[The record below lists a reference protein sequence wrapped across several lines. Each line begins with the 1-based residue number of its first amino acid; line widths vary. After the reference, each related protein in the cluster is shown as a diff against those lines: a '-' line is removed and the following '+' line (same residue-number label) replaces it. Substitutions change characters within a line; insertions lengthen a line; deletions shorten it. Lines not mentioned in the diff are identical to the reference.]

1 MSEPRFVHLR
11 VHSDYSM
18 IDGLAKT
25 APLVK
30 KAAALGMPAL
40 AITDFTN
47 LCGLVKFYGAGHGAG
62 IKPIVGADFNVQCD
76 LLGDE
81 LTHLTVLAANNTG
94 YQNLTLLISKAYQR
108 GYGAAGPIIDR
119 DWLIELNEG
128 LILLSGG
135 RMGDVG
141 RSLLRGNSALVD
153 ECVAFYEEHFPDRY
167 FLELIRTGR
176 PDEES
181 YLHAAVE
188 LAEARG
194 LPVVATNDV
203 RFIDSSDFDAHE
215 IRVAIHD
222 GFTLDDP
229 KRPRNYS
236 PQQYMRSEEE
246 MCELFADI
254 PEALANTVEIAKRCN
269 VTVRLG
275 EYFLPQ
281 FPTGDMSLSLIHIL
295 RSYYLDRGY
304 ARFNID
310 STQVSLTPDKKGIYV
325 TVNITEGDQY
335 KLSGVEVSGNLAGH
349 SAEIE
354 QLTKIEP
361 GELYNGTKVTK
372 MEDDIKKLLGR
383 YGYAY
388 PRVQSMP
395 EINDA
400 DKTVKLRVNVDAGNR
415 FYVRKIRF
423 EGNDTSKD
431 AVLRREMRQM
441 EGAWLGSDL
450 VDQGKERLNR
460 LGFFET
466 VDTDTQRVPGS
477 PDQVDV
483 VYKVKERNTGS
494 FNFGIG
500 YGTESG
506 VSFQAGVQQDNWL
519 GTGYAVGIN
528 GTKNDYQTYAELSV
542 TNPYFTVDGVS
553 LGGRLFYNDFQA
565 DDADL
570 SDYTNKSYGTDVTL
584 GFPINEYNSLRAG
597 LGYVHNSLSNM
608 QPQVAMWRYLYS
620 MGEHPSTS
628 DQDNSFKT
636 DDFTFNYGWT
646 YNKLDRGYFPTDGS
660 RVNLTGKVTIPGS
673 DNEYYKVTLD
683 TATYVPID
691 DDHKWVVLGRTR
703 WGYGDGLGGKEMPF
717 YENFYAGGSSTVRG
731 FQSNTIGPKA
741 VYFPHQASNY
751 DPDYDYECATQDGA
765 KDLCKSD
772 DAVGGNAMAVA
783 SLEFITPTPFISDK
797 YANSVRTSFF
807 WDMGT
812 VWDTNWDSSQYSG
825 YPDYSDP
832 SNIRM
837 SAGIA
842 LQWMSP
848 LGPLVFSYAQPFK
861 KYDGDKAEQFQ
872 FNIGKT
878 W

>member
-1 MSEPRFVHLR
+1 MAMKKLLITSLLFSSATVYGAEGFVVKDIHFEGLQR
-11 VHSDYSM
+11 VAV
-18 IDGLAKT
+18 G
-25 APLVK
+25 
-30 KAAALGMPAL
+30 AALLSMPVRTGDTVNDEDISNTIRAL
-40 AITDFTN
+40 FATGNFEDVRVLRDGNTLLVQVKERPTIASITFSGNKSVKDDMLKQNLEASGVRVGESLDRTTLSDIEKGLEDFYYSVGKYSASVKAVVTPLPRN
-47 LCGLVKFYGAGHGAG
+47 RVDLKLVFQEGVSAK
-62 IKPIVGADFNVQCD
+62 IQQINIVGNHAFST
-76 LLGDE
+76 E
-81 LTHLTVLAANNTG
+81 E
-94 YQNLTLLISKAYQR
+94 LISHFQLRDEVPWWNVVGDRKYQKQKL
-108 GYGAAGPIIDR
+108 AGD
-119 DWLIELNEG
+119 
-128 LILLSGG
+128 
-135 RMGDVG
+135 
-141 RSLLRGNSALVD
+141 
-153 ECVAFYEEHFPDRY
+153 
-167 FLELIRTGR
+167 LET
-176 PDEES
+176 
-181 YLHAAVE
+181 
-188 LAEARG
+188 
-194 LPVVATNDV
+194 
-203 RFIDSSDFDAHE
+203 
-215 IRVAIHD
+215 
-222 GFTLDDP
+222 
-229 KRPRNYS
+229 
-236 PQQYMRSEEE
+236 
-246 MCELFADI
+246 
-254 PEALANTVEIAKRCN
+254 
-269 VTVRLG
+269 
-275 EYFLPQ
+275 
-281 FPTGDMSLSLIHIL
+281 L

-310 STQVSLTPDKKGIYV
+310 STQVSLTPDKKGIYI

-335 KLSGVEVSGNLAGH
+335 KLSGVQVSGNLAGH

-354 QLTKIEP
+354 KLTKIEP

-388 PRVQSMP
+388 PRVQSQP

-431 AVLRREMRQM
+431 SVLRREMRQM

-519 GTGYAVGIN
+519 GTGYSVGIN
-528 GTKNDYQTYAELSV
+528 GTKNDYQTYSELSV

-553 LGGRLFYNDFQA
+553 LGGRIFYNDFEA

-584 GFPINEYNSLRAG
+584 GFPINEYNTLRAG
-597 LGYVHNSLSNM
+597 LGYVHNKLSNM
-608 QPQVAMWRYLYS
+608 QPQIAMDRYLES
-620 MGEHPSTS
+620 MGDPDAS
-628 DQDNSFKT
+628 DFAA

-673 DNEYYKVTLD
+673 DNEYYKVSLD

-691 DDHKWVVLGRTR
+691 NDHKWVVLGRTR

-741 VYFPHQASNY
+741 VYKNGAHTSW
-751 DPDYDYECATQDGA
+751 DDDDDYEDCTQESG
-765 KDLCKSD
+765 CKSD

-783 SLEFITPTPFISDK
+783 SLEFITPTPFISEK

-812 VWDTNWDSSQYSG
+812 VWDTNWDPSSAPSDV
-825 YPDYSDP
+825 PDYSDP
-832 SNIRM
+832 GNIRM

>member
-1 MSEPRFVHLR
+1 MAMKKLLIASLLFSSATVYGAEGFVVKDIHFEGLQR
-11 VHSDYSM
+11 VAV
-18 IDGLAKT
+18 G
-25 APLVK
+25 
-30 KAAALGMPAL
+30 AALLSMPVRTGDTVNDEDISNTIRAL
-40 AITDFTN
+40 FATGNFEDVRVLRDGDTLLVQVKERPTIASITFSGNKSVKDDMLKQNLEASGVRVGESLDRTTLADIEKGLEDFYYSVGKYSASVKAVVTPLPRN
-47 LCGLVKFYGAGHGAG
+47 RVDLKLVFQEGVSAK
-62 IKPIVGADFNVQCD
+62 IQQINIVGNHAFTT
-76 LLGDE
+76 DE
-81 LTHLTVLAANNTG
+81 LISHFQLRDEVPWWNVVGDRKYQKQKLA
-94 YQNLTLLISKAYQR
+94 
-108 GYGAAGPIIDR
+108 
-119 DWLIELNEG
+119 
-128 LILLSGG
+128 
-135 RMGDVG
+135 GD
-141 RSLLRGNSALVD
+141 
-153 ECVAFYEEHFPDRY
+153 
-167 FLELIRTGR
+167 LET
-176 PDEES
+176 
-181 YLHAAVE
+181 
-188 LAEARG
+188 
-194 LPVVATNDV
+194 
-203 RFIDSSDFDAHE
+203 
-215 IRVAIHD
+215 
-222 GFTLDDP
+222 
-229 KRPRNYS
+229 
-236 PQQYMRSEEE
+236 
-246 MCELFADI
+246 
-254 PEALANTVEIAKRCN
+254 
-269 VTVRLG
+269 
-275 EYFLPQ
+275 
-281 FPTGDMSLSLIHIL
+281 L

-310 STQVSLTPDKKGIYV
+310 STQVSLTPDKKGIYI
-325 TVNITEGDQY
+325 TVNITEGEQY
-335 KLSGVEVSGNLAGH
+335 KLSGVQVSGNLAGH

-354 QLTKIEP
+354 TLTKIEP

-388 PRVQSMP
+388 PRVQSQP

-431 AVLRREMRQM
+431 SVLRREMRQM

-460 LGFFET
+460 LGYFET

-494 FNFGIG
+494 FNFGVG

-519 GTGYAVGIN
+519 GTGYSVGIN
-528 GTKNDYQTYAELSV
+528 GTKNDYQTYTELSV

-553 LGGRLFYNDFQA
+553 LGGRVFYNDFEA
-565 DDADL
+565 NDADL

-584 GFPINEYNSLRAG
+584 GFPVNEYNTLRAG
-597 LGYVHNSLSNM
+597 LGYVHNKLSNM
-608 QPQVAMWRYLYS
+608 QPQVAMDRYLES
-620 MGEHPSTS
+620 MGETNT
-628 DQDNSFKT
+628 NSFAA

-646 YNKLDRGYFPTDGS
+646 YNKLDRGYFPTDGT
-660 RVNLTGKVTIPGS
+660 RVNLNGKVTIPGS
-673 DNEYYKVTLD
+673 DNEYYKVSMD

-691 DDHKWVVLGRTR
+691 DDHKWVVLGRTKV
-703 WGYGDGLGGKEMPF
+703 GYGDGIGSKELLF

-741 VYFPHQASNY
+741 VYKPGAYAGDTDS
-751 DPDYDYECATQDGA
+751 YEECTNKDGSY
-765 KDLCKSD
+765 CKSD

-812 VWDTNWDSSQYSG
+812 VWDTNWQDSAQTRAIG
-825 YPDYSDP
+825 VPDYSDP

>member
-1 MSEPRFVHLR
+1 MAMKKLLIASLLFSSATVYGAEGFVVKDIHFEGLQR
-11 VHSDYSM
+11 VAV
-18 IDGLAKT
+18 G
-25 APLVK
+25 
-30 KAAALGMPAL
+30 AALLSMPVRTGDTVNDEDISNTIRAL
-40 AITDFTN
+40 FATGNFEDVRVLRDGNTLLVQVKERPTIASITFSGNKSVKDDMLKQNLEASGVRVGESLDRTTLSDIEKGLEDFYYSVGKYSASVKAVVTPLPRN
-47 LCGLVKFYGAGHGAG
+47 RVDLKLVFQEGVSAK
-62 IKPIVGADFNVQCD
+62 IQQINIVGNHAFST
-76 LLGDE
+76 E
-81 LTHLTVLAANNTG
+81 E
-94 YQNLTLLISKAYQR
+94 LISHFQLRDEVPWWNVVGDRKYQKQKL
-108 GYGAAGPIIDR
+108 AGD
-119 DWLIELNEG
+119 
-128 LILLSGG
+128 
-135 RMGDVG
+135 
-141 RSLLRGNSALVD
+141 
-153 ECVAFYEEHFPDRY
+153 
-167 FLELIRTGR
+167 LET
-176 PDEES
+176 
-181 YLHAAVE
+181 
-188 LAEARG
+188 
-194 LPVVATNDV
+194 
-203 RFIDSSDFDAHE
+203 
-215 IRVAIHD
+215 
-222 GFTLDDP
+222 
-229 KRPRNYS
+229 
-236 PQQYMRSEEE
+236 
-246 MCELFADI
+246 
-254 PEALANTVEIAKRCN
+254 
-269 VTVRLG
+269 
-275 EYFLPQ
+275 
-281 FPTGDMSLSLIHIL
+281 L

-310 STQVSLTPDKKGIYV
+310 STHVSLTPDKKGIYI

-335 KLSGVEVSGNLAGH
+335 KLSGVQVSGNLAGH

-354 QLTKIEP
+354 KLTKIEP

-388 PRVQSMP
+388 PRVQSQP

-431 AVLRREMRQM
+431 SVLRREMRQM

-519 GTGYAVGIN
+519 GTGYSVGIN
-528 GTKNDYQTYAELSV
+528 GTKNDYQTYSELSV

-553 LGGRLFYNDFQA
+553 LGGRIFYNDFQA

-584 GFPINEYNSLRAG
+584 GFPINEYNTLRAG
-597 LGYVHNSLSNM
+597 LGYVHNKLSNM
-608 QPQVAMWRYLYS
+608 QPQIAMDRYLES
-620 MGEHPSTS
+620 MGQSADTS
-628 DQDNSFKT
+628 SFAA

-673 DNEYYKVTLD
+673 DNEYYKVSLD
-683 TATYVPID
+683 TVTYVPID
-691 DDHKWVVLGRTR
+691 NDHKWVVLGRTR

-741 VYFPHQASNY
+741 VYGYGAHT
-751 DPDYDYECATQDGA
+751 DPNDNNDDYEACTQSSG
-765 KDLCKSD
+765 CKSD

-783 SLEFITPTPFISDK
+783 SLEFITPTPFISEK

-812 VWDTNWDSSQYSG
+812 VWDTNWDPSSAPSDV
-825 YPDYSDP
+825 PDYSDP
-832 SNIRM
+832 GNIRM

>member
-1 MSEPRFVHLR
+1 MAMKKLLIASLLFSSATVYGAEGFVVKDIHFEGLQR
-11 VHSDYSM
+11 VAV
-18 IDGLAKT
+18 G
-25 APLVK
+25 
-30 KAAALGMPAL
+30 AALLSMPVRTGDTVNDEDISNTIRAL
-40 AITDFTN
+40 FATGNFEDVRVLRDGNTLLVQVKERPTIASITFSGNKSVKDDMLKQNLEASGVRVGESLDRTTLSDIEKGLEDFYYSVGKYSASVKAVVTPLPRN
-47 LCGLVKFYGAGHGAG
+47 RVDLKLVFQEGVSAK
-62 IKPIVGADFNVQCD
+62 IQQINIVGNHAFST
-76 LLGDE
+76 E
-81 LTHLTVLAANNTG
+81 E
-94 YQNLTLLISKAYQR
+94 LISHFQLRDEVPWWNVVGDRKYQKQKL
-108 GYGAAGPIIDR
+108 AGD
-119 DWLIELNEG
+119 
-128 LILLSGG
+128 
-135 RMGDVG
+135 
-141 RSLLRGNSALVD
+141 
-153 ECVAFYEEHFPDRY
+153 
-167 FLELIRTGR
+167 LET
-176 PDEES
+176 
-181 YLHAAVE
+181 
-188 LAEARG
+188 
-194 LPVVATNDV
+194 
-203 RFIDSSDFDAHE
+203 
-215 IRVAIHD
+215 
-222 GFTLDDP
+222 
-229 KRPRNYS
+229 
-236 PQQYMRSEEE
+236 
-246 MCELFADI
+246 
-254 PEALANTVEIAKRCN
+254 
-269 VTVRLG
+269 
-275 EYFLPQ
+275 
-281 FPTGDMSLSLIHIL
+281 L

-310 STQVSLTPDKKGIYV
+310 STQVSLTPDKKGIYI

-335 KLSGVEVSGNLAGH
+335 KLSGVQVSGNLAGH

-354 QLTKIEP
+354 SLTKIEP

-388 PRVQSMP
+388 PRVQSQP

-431 AVLRREMRQM
+431 SVLRREMRQM

-460 LGFFET
+460 LGYFET
-466 VDTDTQRVPGS
+466 VDTDTQRVPGR

-519 GTGYAVGIN
+519 GTGYSVGIN
-528 GTKNDYQTYAELSV
+528 GTKNDYQTYSELSV

-553 LGGRLFYNDFQA
+553 LGGRIFYNDFEA

-584 GFPINEYNSLRAG
+584 GFPINEYNTLRAG
-597 LGYVHNSLSNM
+597 LGYVHNKLSNM
-608 QPQVAMWRYLYS
+608 QPQIAMDRYLES
-620 MGEHPSTS
+620 MGDPDAS
-628 DQDNSFKT
+628 DFAA

-673 DNEYYKVTLD
+673 DNEYYKVSLD

-691 DDHKWVVLGRTR
+691 NDHKWVVLGRTR

-741 VYFPHQASNY
+741 VYKNGAHTSWDDN
-751 DPDYDYECATQDGA
+751 DDYEDCTQESG
-765 KDLCKSD
+765 CKSD

-783 SLEFITPTPFISDK
+783 SLEFITPTPFISEK

-812 VWDTNWDSSQYSG
+812 VWDTNWDPSSAPSDV
-825 YPDYSDP
+825 PDYSDP
-832 SNIRM
+832 GNIRM

-872 FNIGKT
+872 FNIGKA

>member
-1 MSEPRFVHLR
+1 MAMKKLR
-11 VHSDYSM
+11 IASLLFSITTVYVAEGVVVKDIHFE
-18 IDGLAKT
+18 GLQRVA
-25 APLVK
+25 VG
-30 KAAALGMPAL
+30 AALLSMPVRTGDTVNDEDISNTIRAL
-40 AITDFTN
+40 FATGNFEDVRVLRDGDTLLVQVKERPTIASITFSGNKSVKDDMLKQNLEASGVRVGESLDRTTLADIEKGLEDFYYSVGKYSASVKAVVTPLPRN
-47 LCGLVKFYGAGHGAG
+47 RVDLKLVFQEGVSAK
-62 IKPIVGADFNVQCD
+62 IQQINIVGNHAFST
-76 LLGDE
+76 DE
-81 LTHLTVLAANNTG
+81 LISHFQLRDEVPWWNVVGDRKYQKQKLA
-94 YQNLTLLISKAYQR
+94 
-108 GYGAAGPIIDR
+108 
-119 DWLIELNEG
+119 
-128 LILLSGG
+128 
-135 RMGDVG
+135 GD
-141 RSLLRGNSALVD
+141 
-153 ECVAFYEEHFPDRY
+153 
-167 FLELIRTGR
+167 LET
-176 PDEES
+176 
-181 YLHAAVE
+181 
-188 LAEARG
+188 
-194 LPVVATNDV
+194 
-203 RFIDSSDFDAHE
+203 
-215 IRVAIHD
+215 
-222 GFTLDDP
+222 
-229 KRPRNYS
+229 
-236 PQQYMRSEEE
+236 
-246 MCELFADI
+246 
-254 PEALANTVEIAKRCN
+254 
-269 VTVRLG
+269 
-275 EYFLPQ
+275 
-281 FPTGDMSLSLIHIL
+281 L

-310 STQVSLTPDKKGIYV
+310 STQVSLTPDKKGIYI
-325 TVNITEGDQY
+325 TVNITEGEQY
-335 KLSGVEVSGNLAGH
+335 KLSGVQVSGNLAGH

-354 QLTKIEP
+354 TLTKIEP

-388 PRVQSMP
+388 PRVQSQP

-431 AVLRREMRQM
+431 SVLRREMRQM

-460 LGFFET
+460 LGYFET

-494 FNFGIG
+494 FNFGVG

-506 VSFQAGVQQDNWL
+506 VSFQAGVKQDNWL
-519 GTGYAVGIN
+519 GTGYSVGIN
-528 GTKNDYQTYAELSV
+528 GTKNDYQTYTELSV

-553 LGGRLFYNDFQA
+553 LGGRVFYNDFEA

-584 GFPINEYNSLRAG
+584 GFPVNEYNTLRAG
-597 LGYVHNSLSNM
+597 LGYVHNKLSNM
-608 QPQVAMWRYLYS
+608 QPQVAMDRYLES
-620 MGEHPSTS
+620 MGETNT
-628 DQDNSFKT
+628 NSFAA

-646 YNKLDRGYFPTDGS
+646 YNKLDRGYFPTEGT
-660 RVNLTGKVTIPGS
+660 RVNLNGKVTIPGS
-673 DNEYYKVTLD
+673 DNEYYKATLD

-691 DDHKWVVLGRTR
+691 DDHKWVVLGRTKV
-703 WGYGDGLGGKEMPF
+703 GYGDGIGSKEMPF

-741 VYFPHQASNY
+741 VYKSGAY
-751 DPDYDYECATQDGA
+751 AGDPDSYEECTNKDGSY
-765 KDLCKSD
+765 CKSD

-812 VWDTNWDSSQYSG
+812 VWDTNWQDSDQTRAIG
-825 YPDYSDP
+825 VPDYGDP

>member
-1 MSEPRFVHLR
+1 MAMKKLLIASLLFSSATVYGAEGFVVKDIHFEGLQR
-11 VHSDYSM
+11 VAV
-18 IDGLAKT
+18 G
-25 APLVK
+25 
-30 KAAALGMPAL
+30 AALLSMPVRTGDTVNDEDISNTIRAL
-40 AITDFTN
+40 FATGNFEDVRVLRDGNTLLVQVKERPTIASITFSGNKSVKDDMLKQNLEASGVRVGESLDRTTLSDIEKGLEDFYYSVGKYSASVKAVVTPLPRN
-47 LCGLVKFYGAGHGAG
+47 RVDLKLVFQEGVSAK
-62 IKPIVGADFNVQCD
+62 IQQINIVGNHAFST
-76 LLGDE
+76 E
-81 LTHLTVLAANNTG
+81 E
-94 YQNLTLLISKAYQR
+94 LISHFQLRDGVPWWNVVGDRKYQKQKL
-108 GYGAAGPIIDR
+108 AGD
-119 DWLIELNEG
+119 
-128 LILLSGG
+128 
-135 RMGDVG
+135 
-141 RSLLRGNSALVD
+141 
-153 ECVAFYEEHFPDRY
+153 
-167 FLELIRTGR
+167 LET
-176 PDEES
+176 
-181 YLHAAVE
+181 
-188 LAEARG
+188 
-194 LPVVATNDV
+194 
-203 RFIDSSDFDAHE
+203 
-215 IRVAIHD
+215 
-222 GFTLDDP
+222 
-229 KRPRNYS
+229 
-236 PQQYMRSEEE
+236 
-246 MCELFADI
+246 
-254 PEALANTVEIAKRCN
+254 
-269 VTVRLG
+269 
-275 EYFLPQ
+275 
-281 FPTGDMSLSLIHIL
+281 L

-310 STQVSLTPDKKGIYV
+310 STQVSLTPDKKGIYI

-335 KLSGVEVSGNLAGH
+335 KLSGVQVSGNLAGH

-354 QLTKIEP
+354 KLTKIEP

-388 PRVQSMP
+388 PRVQSQP

-431 AVLRREMRQM
+431 SVLRREMRQM

-519 GTGYAVGIN
+519 GTGYSVGIN
-528 GTKNDYQTYAELSV
+528 GTKNDYQTYSELSV

-553 LGGRLFYNDFQA
+553 LGGRIFYNDFQA

-584 GFPINEYNSLRAG
+584 GFPINEYNTLRAG
-597 LGYVHNSLSNM
+597 LGYVHNKLSNM
-608 QPQVAMWRYLYS
+608 QPQIAMDRYLES
-620 MGEHPSTS
+620 MGQSADTS
-628 DQDNSFKT
+628 SFAA

-673 DNEYYKVTLD
+673 DNEYYKVSLD

-691 DDHKWVVLGRTR
+691 NDHKWVVLGRTR

-741 VYFPHQASNY
+741 VYGYGAHT
-751 DPDYDYECATQDGA
+751 DPNDNNDDYEACTQSSG
-765 KDLCKSD
+765 CKSD

-783 SLEFITPTPFISDK
+783 SLEFITPTPFISEK

-812 VWDTNWDSSQYSG
+812 VWDTNWDPSSAPSDV
-825 YPDYSDP
+825 PDYSDP
-832 SNIRM
+832 GNIRM

>member
-1 MSEPRFVHLR
+1 MAMKKLLIASLLFSSATVYGAEGFVVKDIHFEGLQR
-11 VHSDYSM
+11 VAV
-18 IDGLAKT
+18 G
-25 APLVK
+25 
-30 KAAALGMPAL
+30 AALLSMPVRTGDTVNDEDISNTIRAL
-40 AITDFTN
+40 FATGNFEDVRVLRDGDTLLVQVKERPTIASITFSGNKSVKDDMLKQNLEASGVRVGESLDRTTIADIEKGLEDFYYSVGKYSASVKAVVTPLPRN
-47 LCGLVKFYGAGHGAG
+47 RVDLKLVFQEGVSAT
-62 IKPIVGADFNVQCD
+62 IQQINIVGNHAFTTN
-76 LLGDE
+76 E
-81 LTHLTVLAANNTG
+81 
-94 YQNLTLLISKAYQR
+94 LISHFQLRDEVPWWNVVGDRKYQKQKL
-108 GYGAAGPIIDR
+108 AGD
-119 DWLIELNEG
+119 
-128 LILLSGG
+128 
-135 RMGDVG
+135 
-141 RSLLRGNSALVD
+141 
-153 ECVAFYEEHFPDRY
+153 
-167 FLELIRTGR
+167 LET
-176 PDEES
+176 
-181 YLHAAVE
+181 
-188 LAEARG
+188 
-194 LPVVATNDV
+194 
-203 RFIDSSDFDAHE
+203 
-215 IRVAIHD
+215 
-222 GFTLDDP
+222 
-229 KRPRNYS
+229 
-236 PQQYMRSEEE
+236 
-246 MCELFADI
+246 
-254 PEALANTVEIAKRCN
+254 
-269 VTVRLG
+269 
-275 EYFLPQ
+275 
-281 FPTGDMSLSLIHIL
+281 L

-310 STQVSLTPDKKGIYV
+310 STQVSLTPDKKGIYI

-335 KLSGVEVSGNLAGH
+335 KLSGVQVTGNLAGH

-354 QLTKIEP
+354 ELTKIEP

-431 AVLRREMRQM
+431 SVLRREMRQM

-460 LGFFET
+460 LGYFET

-506 VSFQAGVQQDNWL
+506 VSFQIGVQQDNWL

-528 GTKNDYQTYAELSV
+528 GTKNDYQTYSELSV

-553 LGGRLFYNDFQA
+553 LGGRIFYNDFQA

-597 LGYVHNSLSNM
+597 LGYVHNKLSNM
-608 QPQVAMWRYLYS
+608 QPQVAMDRYLES
-620 MGEHPSTS
+620 MGEYGK
-628 DQDNSFKT
+628 DSFAA

-673 DNEYYKVTLD
+673 DNEYYKLSLD

-703 WGYGDGLGGKEMPF
+703 WGYGDGIGGKEMPF

-741 VYFPHQASNY
+741 VYKKGAHSSNDEY
-751 DPDYDYECATQDGA
+751 DDYEECTESNGCQ
-765 KDLCKSD
+765 SD

-783 SLEFITPTPFISDK
+783 SFELITPTPFISEK
-797 YANSVRTSFF
+797 YANSVRTSLF

-812 VWDTNWDSSQYSG
+812 VWDTNWQASRYPD

-832 SNIRM
+832 GNIRM

>member
-1 MSEPRFVHLR
+1 MAMKKLLIASLLFSSATVYGAEGFVVKDIHFEGLQR
-11 VHSDYSM
+11 VAV
-18 IDGLAKT
+18 G
-25 APLVK
+25 
-30 KAAALGMPAL
+30 AALLSMPVRTGDTVNDEDISNTIRAL
-40 AITDFTN
+40 FATGNFEDVRVLRDGNTLLVQVKERPTIASITFSGNKSVKDDMLKQNLEASGVRVGESLDRTTLSDIEKGLEDFYYSVGKYSASVKAVVTPLPRN
-47 LCGLVKFYGAGHGAG
+47 RVDLKLVFQEGVSAK
-62 IKPIVGADFNVQCD
+62 IQQINIVGNHAFST
-76 LLGDE
+76 E
-81 LTHLTVLAANNTG
+81 E
-94 YQNLTLLISKAYQR
+94 LISHFQLRDEVPWWNVVGDRKYQKQKL
-108 GYGAAGPIIDR
+108 AGD
-119 DWLIELNEG
+119 
-128 LILLSGG
+128 
-135 RMGDVG
+135 
-141 RSLLRGNSALVD
+141 
-153 ECVAFYEEHFPDRY
+153 
-167 FLELIRTGR
+167 LET
-176 PDEES
+176 
-181 YLHAAVE
+181 
-188 LAEARG
+188 
-194 LPVVATNDV
+194 
-203 RFIDSSDFDAHE
+203 
-215 IRVAIHD
+215 
-222 GFTLDDP
+222 
-229 KRPRNYS
+229 
-236 PQQYMRSEEE
+236 
-246 MCELFADI
+246 
-254 PEALANTVEIAKRCN
+254 
-269 VTVRLG
+269 
-275 EYFLPQ
+275 
-281 FPTGDMSLSLIHIL
+281 L

-310 STQVSLTPDKKGIYV
+310 STQVSLTPDKKGIYI

-335 KLSGVEVSGNLAGH
+335 KLSGVQVSGNLAGH

-354 QLTKIEP
+354 SLTKIEP

-388 PRVQSMP
+388 PRVQSQP

-431 AVLRREMRQM
+431 SVLRREMRQM

-460 LGFFET
+460 LGYFET
-466 VDTDTQRVPGS
+466 VDTDTQRVPGR

-519 GTGYAVGIN
+519 GTGYSVGIN
-528 GTKNDYQTYAELSV
+528 GTKNDYQTYSELSV

-553 LGGRLFYNDFQA
+553 LGGRIFYNDFEA

-584 GFPINEYNSLRAG
+584 GFPINEYNTLRAG
-597 LGYVHNSLSNM
+597 LGYVHNKLSNM
-608 QPQVAMWRYLYS
+608 QPQIAMDRYLES
-620 MGEHPSTS
+620 MGDPDAS
-628 DQDNSFKT
+628 DFAA

-673 DNEYYKVTLD
+673 DNEYYKVSLD

-691 DDHKWVVLGRTR
+691 NDHKWVVLGRTR

-741 VYFPHQASNY
+741 VYKNGAHTSWDDN
-751 DPDYDYECATQDGA
+751 DDYEDCTQESG
-765 KDLCKSD
+765 CKSD

-783 SLEFITPTPFISDK
+783 SLEFITPTPFISEK
-797 YANSVRTSFF
+797 YANSIRTSFF

-812 VWDTNWDSSQYSG
+812 VWDTNWDPSSAPSDV
-825 YPDYSDP
+825 PDYSDP
-832 SNIRM
+832 GNIRM

>member
-1 MSEPRFVHLR
+1 MAMKKLLIASLLFSSATVYGAEGFVVKDIHFEGLQR
-11 VHSDYSM
+11 VAV
-18 IDGLAKT
+18 G
-25 APLVK
+25 
-30 KAAALGMPAL
+30 AALLSMPVRTGDTVNDEDISNTIRAL
-40 AITDFTN
+40 FATGNFEDVRVLRDGNTLLVQVKERPTIASITFSGNKSVKDDMLKQNLEASGVRVGESLDRTTLSDIEKGLEDFYYSVGKYSASVKAVVTPLPRN
-47 LCGLVKFYGAGHGAG
+47 RVDLKLVFQEGVSAK
-62 IKPIVGADFNVQCD
+62 IQQINIVGNHAFST
-76 LLGDE
+76 E
-81 LTHLTVLAANNTG
+81 E
-94 YQNLTLLISKAYQR
+94 LISHFQLRDEVPWWNVVGDRKYQKQKL
-108 GYGAAGPIIDR
+108 AGD
-119 DWLIELNEG
+119 
-128 LILLSGG
+128 
-135 RMGDVG
+135 
-141 RSLLRGNSALVD
+141 
-153 ECVAFYEEHFPDRY
+153 
-167 FLELIRTGR
+167 LET
-176 PDEES
+176 
-181 YLHAAVE
+181 
-188 LAEARG
+188 
-194 LPVVATNDV
+194 
-203 RFIDSSDFDAHE
+203 
-215 IRVAIHD
+215 
-222 GFTLDDP
+222 
-229 KRPRNYS
+229 
-236 PQQYMRSEEE
+236 
-246 MCELFADI
+246 
-254 PEALANTVEIAKRCN
+254 
-269 VTVRLG
+269 
-275 EYFLPQ
+275 
-281 FPTGDMSLSLIHIL
+281 L

-310 STQVSLTPDKKGIYV
+310 STQVSLTPDKKGIYI
-325 TVNITEGDQY
+325 TFNITEGDQY
-335 KLSGVEVSGNLAGH
+335 KLSGVQVSGNLAGH

-354 QLTKIEP
+354 KLTKIEP

-388 PRVQSMP
+388 PRVQSQP

-431 AVLRREMRQM
+431 SVLRREMRQM

-519 GTGYAVGIN
+519 GTGYSVGIN
-528 GTKNDYQTYAELSV
+528 GTKNDYQTYSELSV

-553 LGGRLFYNDFQA
+553 LGGRIFYNDFQA

-584 GFPINEYNSLRAG
+584 GFPINEYNTLRAG
-597 LGYVHNSLSNM
+597 LGYVHNKLSNM
-608 QPQVAMWRYLYS
+608 QPQIAMDRYLES
-620 MGEHPSTS
+620 MGQSADTS
-628 DQDNSFKT
+628 SFAA

-673 DNEYYKVTLD
+673 DNEYYKVSLD

-691 DDHKWVVLGRTR
+691 NDHKWVVLGRTR

-741 VYFPHQASNY
+741 VYKNGAHTSWDDN
-751 DPDYDYECATQDGA
+751 DDYEDCTQESG
-765 KDLCKSD
+765 CKSD

-783 SLEFITPTPFISDK
+783 SLEFITPTPFISEK

-812 VWDTNWDSSQYSG
+812 VWDTNWDPSSAPSDV
-825 YPDYSDP
+825 PDYSDP
-832 SNIRM
+832 GNIRM

>member
-1 MSEPRFVHLR
+1 MAMKKLLIASLLFSSATVYGAEGFVVKDIHFEGLQR
-11 VHSDYSM
+11 VAV
-18 IDGLAKT
+18 G
-25 APLVK
+25 
-30 KAAALGMPAL
+30 AALLSMPVRTGDTVNDEDISNTIRAL
-40 AITDFTN
+40 FATGNFEDVRVLRDGDTLLVQVKERPTIASITFSGNKSVKDDMLKQNLEASGVRVGESLDRTTLADIEKGLEDFYYSVGKYSASVKAVVTPLPRN
-47 LCGLVKFYGAGHGAG
+47 RVDLKLVFQEGVSAK
-62 IKPIVGADFNVQCD
+62 IQQINIVGNHAFST
-76 LLGDE
+76 DE
-81 LTHLTVLAANNTG
+81 LISHFQLRDEVPWWNVVGDRKYQKQKLA
-94 YQNLTLLISKAYQR
+94 
-108 GYGAAGPIIDR
+108 
-119 DWLIELNEG
+119 
-128 LILLSGG
+128 
-135 RMGDVG
+135 GD
-141 RSLLRGNSALVD
+141 
-153 ECVAFYEEHFPDRY
+153 
-167 FLELIRTGR
+167 LET
-176 PDEES
+176 
-181 YLHAAVE
+181 
-188 LAEARG
+188 
-194 LPVVATNDV
+194 
-203 RFIDSSDFDAHE
+203 
-215 IRVAIHD
+215 
-222 GFTLDDP
+222 
-229 KRPRNYS
+229 
-236 PQQYMRSEEE
+236 
-246 MCELFADI
+246 
-254 PEALANTVEIAKRCN
+254 
-269 VTVRLG
+269 
-275 EYFLPQ
+275 
-281 FPTGDMSLSLIHIL
+281 L

-310 STQVSLTPDKKGIYV
+310 STQVSLTPDKKGIYI
-325 TVNITEGDQY
+325 TVNITEGEQY
-335 KLSGVEVSGNLAGH
+335 KLSGVQVSGNLAGH

-354 QLTKIEP
+354 TLTKIEP

-388 PRVQSMP
+388 PRVQSQP

-431 AVLRREMRQM
+431 SVLRREMRQM

-460 LGFFET
+460 LGYFET

-494 FNFGIG
+494 FNFGVG

-519 GTGYAVGIN
+519 CTGYSVGIN
-528 GTKNDYQTYAELSV
+528 GTKNDYQTYTELSV

-553 LGGRLFYNDFQA
+553 LGGRVFYNDFEA

-584 GFPINEYNSLRAG
+584 GFPVNEYNTLRAG
-597 LGYVHNSLSNM
+597 LGYVHNKLSNM
-608 QPQVAMWRYLYS
+608 QPQVAMDRYLES
-620 MGEHPSTS
+620 MGETNT
-628 DQDNSFKT
+628 NSFAA

-646 YNKLDRGYFPTDGS
+646 YNKLDRGYFPTEGT
-660 RVNLTGKVTIPGS
+660 RVNLNGKVTIPGS
-673 DNEYYKVTLD
+673 DNEYYKATLD

-691 DDHKWVVLGRTR
+691 DDHKWVVLGRTKV
-703 WGYGDGLGGKEMPF
+703 GYGDGIGSKELPF

-741 VYFPHQASNY
+741 VYKPGAYAGDTDS
-751 DPDYDYECATQDGA
+751 YEECTNKDGSY
-765 KDLCKSD
+765 CKSD

-812 VWDTNWDSSQYSG
+812 VWDTNWQDSDQTRAIG
-825 YPDYSDP
+825 VPDYGDP

>member
-1 MSEPRFVHLR
+1 MAMKKLLIASLLFSSATVYGAEGFVVKDIHFEGLQR
-11 VHSDYSM
+11 VAV
-18 IDGLAKT
+18 G
-25 APLVK
+25 
-30 KAAALGMPAL
+30 AALLSMPVRTGDTVNDEDISNTIRAL
-40 AITDFTN
+40 FATGNFEDVRVLRDGDTLLVQVKERPTIASITFSGNKSVKDDMLKQNLEASGVRVGESLDRTTIADIEKGLEDFYYSVGKYSASVKAVVTPLPRN
-47 LCGLVKFYGAGHGAG
+47 RVDLKLVFQEGVSAE
-62 IKPIVGADFNVQCD
+62 IQQINIVGNHAFTT
-76 LLGDE
+76 DE
-81 LTHLTVLAANNTG
+81 LISHFQLRDEVPWWNVVGDRKYQKQKLA
-94 YQNLTLLISKAYQR
+94 
-108 GYGAAGPIIDR
+108 
-119 DWLIELNEG
+119 
-128 LILLSGG
+128 
-135 RMGDVG
+135 GD
-141 RSLLRGNSALVD
+141 
-153 ECVAFYEEHFPDRY
+153 
-167 FLELIRTGR
+167 LET
-176 PDEES
+176 
-181 YLHAAVE
+181 
-188 LAEARG
+188 
-194 LPVVATNDV
+194 
-203 RFIDSSDFDAHE
+203 
-215 IRVAIHD
+215 
-222 GFTLDDP
+222 
-229 KRPRNYS
+229 
-236 PQQYMRSEEE
+236 
-246 MCELFADI
+246 
-254 PEALANTVEIAKRCN
+254 
-269 VTVRLG
+269 
-275 EYFLPQ
+275 
-281 FPTGDMSLSLIHIL
+281 L

-335 KLSGVEVSGNLAGH
+335 KLSGVEVSGNLAGN

-400 DKTVKLRVNVDAGNR
+400 DKTVKLR
-415 FYVRKIRF
+415 
-423 EGNDTSKD
+423 DTSKD

-660 RVNLTGKVTIPGS
+660 RVNLNGKVTIPGS
-673 DNEYYKVTLD
+673 DNEYYKATLD

-691 DDHKWVVLGRTR
+691 NDHQWVVLGRTR
-703 WGYGDGLGGKEMPF
+703 FGYGDGIGGKEMPF

>member
-1 MSEPRFVHLR
+1 MAMKKLLIASLLFSSATVYGAEGFVVKDIHFEGLQR
-11 VHSDYSM
+11 VAV
-18 IDGLAKT
+18 G
-25 APLVK
+25 
-30 KAAALGMPAL
+30 AALLSMPVRTGDTVNDEDISNTIRAL
-40 AITDFTN
+40 FATGNFEDVRVLRDGDTLLVQVKERPTIASITFSGNKSVKDDMLKQNLEASGVRVGESLDRTTIADIEKGLEDFYYSVGKYSASVKAVVTPLPRN
-47 LCGLVKFYGAGHGAG
+47 RVDLKLVFQEGVSAE
-62 IKPIVGADFNVQCD
+62 IQQINIVGNHAFTT
-76 LLGDE
+76 DE
-81 LTHLTVLAANNTG
+81 LISHFQLRDEVPWWNVVGDRKYQKQKLA
-94 YQNLTLLISKAYQR
+94 
-108 GYGAAGPIIDR
+108 
-119 DWLIELNEG
+119 
-128 LILLSGG
+128 
-135 RMGDVG
+135 GD
-141 RSLLRGNSALVD
+141 
-153 ECVAFYEEHFPDRY
+153 
-167 FLELIRTGR
+167 LET
-176 PDEES
+176 
-181 YLHAAVE
+181 
-188 LAEARG
+188 
-194 LPVVATNDV
+194 
-203 RFIDSSDFDAHE
+203 
-215 IRVAIHD
+215 
-222 GFTLDDP
+222 
-229 KRPRNYS
+229 
-236 PQQYMRSEEE
+236 
-246 MCELFADI
+246 
-254 PEALANTVEIAKRCN
+254 
-269 VTVRLG
+269 
-275 EYFLPQ
+275 
-281 FPTGDMSLSLIHIL
+281 L

-335 KLSGVEVSGNLAGH
+335 KLSGVEVSGNLAGP

-608 QPQVAMWRYLYS
+608 QPQVAMDRYLES
-620 MGEHPSTS
+620 MGEYGK
-628 DQDNSFKT
+628 DSFSA

-673 DNEYYKVTLD
+673 DNEYYKVSLD

-703 WGYGDGLGGKEMPF
+703 WGYGDGIGSKEMPF

-741 VYFPHQASNY
+741 VYGYGAHNN
-751 DPDYDYECATQDGA
+751 PDDNNSDYEACTDANG
-765 KDLCKSD
+765 CKSD

-812 VWDTNWDSSQYSG
+812 VWDTNWQDTESMRAAG
-825 YPDYSDP
+825 VPDYSDP
-832 SNIRM
+832 GNIRM